1 MSEEY
6 VSLICG
12 PWQFGKNPMY
22 RQDHPDHPAMSTKQN
37 ICFADVGRCWRIT
50 RLTKEKNRAGPNL
63 QHLPFGRGLT
73 PVFLSMYSWYFPI
86 LPYAPIILFSVFSL
100 WPLHF
105 LRGSPLSLAPHGD
118 YQCCG

>member
-1 MSEEY
+1 MSDEY

-50 RLTKEKNRAGPNL
+50 RLTKEKKQGRAQPPTFAIWEGPN
-63 QHLPFGRGLT
+63 PSFFKY
-73 PVFLSMYSWYFPI
+73 V
-86 LPYAPIILFSVFSL
+86 
-100 WPLHF
+100 
-105 LRGSPLSLAPHGD
+105 
-118 YQCCG
+118 